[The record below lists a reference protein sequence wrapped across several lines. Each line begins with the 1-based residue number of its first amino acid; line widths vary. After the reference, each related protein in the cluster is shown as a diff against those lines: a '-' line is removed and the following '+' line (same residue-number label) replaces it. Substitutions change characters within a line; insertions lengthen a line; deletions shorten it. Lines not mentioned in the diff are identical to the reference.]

1 MHRVRYLIGSLTL
14 LAAVLG
20 AIWVVRLLR
29 NLDDRP
35 GLPLQIEFR
44 DARGL
49 RAGADVRY
57 RGVSVGTVRSVTIAG
72 DGGKSVA
79 NVLLDAPGAAQA
91 CLMGWLCL

>member
-79 NVLLDAPGAAQA
+79 NVPG
-91 CLMGWLCL
+91 